1 MSNQIKKSNTMKTN
15 QIFGL
20 VIAAIIFFSNTE
32 INAQKKSNSLH
43 RKAQV
48 SFFYPVGS
56 NGQSTAYSSNFS
68 FNYLFGMNGGVNGFE
83 MGGVANHNKG
93 NVLGAQIAGISN
105 STYGNVSSVQLAGI
119 ANVTKGSTKG
129 VQISGIANVN
139 NGSTKGFQLSTV
151 NVANGETKGF
161 QLGVVNYARKMKG
174 INLGII
180 NILGDAEGAIP
191 IGLINIVKGGY
202 YEVEATGGDA
212 LNANIN
218 FKMGVERF
226 YTIFKTG
233 HSTFKD
239 KSVYSYGIGFGTLIP
254 FSEKHK
260 MSIDLSTNAIGYD
273 GEWNAWDEEKNILNK
288 LDITYR
294 RQLTSKLSLIAG
306 PSLNYYISEV
316 KLGES
321 FGTLKTKGN
330 LSTSENDTRKKST
343 WIGFNAGLAFR
354 L

>member
-1 MSNQIKKSNTMKTN
+1 MYNQFKISNTMKTN

-20 VIAAIIFFSNTE
+20 VIAAIIFFSSTE

-68 FNYLFGMNGGVNGFE
+68 FNYIFGMNGGVNGFE

-93 NVLGAQIAGISN
+93 DVAGAQIAGISN
-105 STYGNVSSVQLAGI
+105 STVGDVTGVQLAGI

-151 NVANGETKGF
+151 NVANGESKGF
-161 QLGVVNYARKMKG
+161 QLGVVNYAKKLKG
-174 INLGII
+174 INLGVI
-180 NILGDAEGAIP
+180 NILGNAEGALP

-233 HSTFKD
+233 YASFNN

-254 FSEKHK
+254 FTEKHK
-260 MSIDLSTNAIGYD
+260 VSVDLSTNAIGYD
-273 GEWNAWDEEKNILNK
+273 GEWNDWNDEKNILNK

-294 RQLTSKLSLIAG
+294 RQLTSKLSLLAG
-306 PSLNYYISEV
+306 PSFNHYVSEV
-316 KLGES
+316 KVGES
-321 FGTLKTKGN
+321 FGTLNHSSN
-330 LSTSENDTRKKST
+330 LSRNENDTRKNST
-343 WIGFNAGLAFR
+343 WIGFNAGLAFK